1 MTLLINADHAGEKPR
16 VGERGRDEDFREEG
30 CDTGARKN
38 FTKYISL
45 LRKKIQ
51 IYRLFNSISK
61 IFKPCLLSALSSQQ
75 FNSYA

>member
-30 CDTGARKN
+30 WEKRARKN

-45 LRKKIQ
+45 LRNRIQ
-51 IYRLFNSISK
+51 IYMNYFQ
-61 IFKPCLLSALSSQQ
+61 CHA
-75 FNSYA
+75 